1 MRFNYFG
8 SFGATFPSTRPPAVC
23 KHQLPCGTMTQS
35 RRRSLLWISKP
46 LSEPRGYK
54 LPDYISHNPPRCRP
68 IGADVCLEDAVG
80 RRIICPLCASHFRE
94 REWEREMRN
103 AHWRRVRQD
112 TGSDRGERKTEE
124 SQKGIIVGFVYL
136 FIFTY
141 TISLKRIR
149 SKVGLWLWEGEKVS
163 SGHDLVKN
171 KHSVSSTLSYTHTVF
186 CTPYT
191 SLA

>member
-1 MRFNYFG
+1 MDHLEPHF
-8 SFGATFPSTRPPAVC
+8 
-23 KHQLPCGTMTQS
+23 HQHVLQLFVNTSCHVALWRNPGGGVYCEVQS
-35 RRRSLLWISKP
+35 RFQNRER
-46 LSEPRGYK
+46 YK

-171 KHSVSSTLSYTHTVF
+171 KHSVSSTLSYTHTLYSVHHI
-186 CTPYT
+186 PH
-191 SLA
+191 